1 MRSFISVVPWY
12 ASCSTES
19 MTMLPEIFSSSTMVV
34 PTISV
39 MFPEPVTVRIGSEY
53 TLPGFV
59 MIVPDVV
66 TVMSAAASA

>member
-1 MRSFISVVPWY
+1 MYQV
-12 ASCSTES
+12 
-19 MTMLPEIFSSSTMVV
+19 
-34 PTISV
+34 
-39 MFPEPVTVRIGSEY
+39 FPEPVTVRIGSEY

>member
-1 MRSFISVVPWY
+1 
-12 ASCSTES
+12 
-19 MTMLPEIFSSSTMVV
+19 MLPEIFSSSTMVK
-34 PTISV
+34 PTMRVI
-39 MFPEPVTVRIGSEY
+39 FPEPVTVRIGSEY

>member
-1 MRSFISVVPWY
+1 
-12 ASCSTES
+12 
-19 MTMLPEIFSSSTMVV
+19 MTMLPEMSYSSTMVM
-34 PTISV
+34 PTMSV